1 MMNNIQDAETMHK
14 CANEPCECLVPSTEE
29 YCSAYC
35 SDADDVDG
43 TDLICRCGHDSCAL
57 NERFNDPRLVTRS
70 EASRETASL
79 PGRTAARPQDNSR
92 SFAN

>member
-1 MMNNIQDAETMHK
+1 MNIIQDAATMHK
-14 CANEPCECLVPSTEE
+14 CANEPCECLVPLTEE

-43 TDLICRCGHDSCAL
+43 TDLICDCGHDSCAL
-57 NERFNDPRLVTRS
+57 NERLDYPQLLTTEKALRESARRPDRS
-70 EASRETASL
+70 AGL
-79 PGRTAARPQDNSR
+79 PQGKSR

>member
-1 MMNNIQDAETMHK
+1 MMNNIQDAGTMHK

-35 SDADDVDG
+35 SEADDIDG
-43 TDLICRCGHDSCAL
+43 TDLICGCGHSNCAL
-57 NERFNDPRLVTRS
+57 NERLDYPQLVTTEKALREPARQPNRS
-70 EASRETASL
+70 
-79 PGRTAARPQDNSR
+79 ARLPQDNSR

>member
-1 MMNNIQDAETMHK
+1 MNNIQEAGTMHK
-14 CANEPCECLVPSTEE
+14 CANEPCECLVPFTEE

-43 TDLICRCGHDSCAL
+43 TDLICNCGHDSCAL
-57 NERFNDPRLVTRS
+57 YERLDYPQPVTT
-70 EASRETASL
+70 AQALRETVGL
-79 PGRTAARPQDNSR
+79 PGRIARLPQDNSR